1 MKALQESDDEDFDD
15 DGIIND
21 LDYDDDND
29 GDLYSETDVSNV
41 LYACH
46 LRN

>member
-1 MKALQESDDEDFDD
+1 MKALQESDDEDFDN

-29 GDLYSETDVSNV
+29 GGLYTETDISNV
-41 LYACH
+41 LNACY

>member
-29 GDLYSETDVSNV
+29 GDLYSETVNV